1 MRQPNGNAPQTSE
14 CLNCKSQLQNAV
26 SLSSEVLPR
35 PLSHVPVGSSLPI
48 NLPASPLPFDDHS
61 LFLLF
66 SRNKC
71 FFGEVSIEN
80 LSYLIDLFC
89 KRPTNH

>member
-14 CLNCKSQLQNAV
+14 CLNCKSQLQNTV
-26 SLSSEVLPR
+26 SLSSEVLLR
-35 PLSHVPVGSSLPI
+35 PLSHVPVGPSLHI
-48 NLPASPLPFDDHS
+48 NLRTSPLLFDNHS

-80 LSYLIDLFC
+80 LSYLIDLFR
-89 KRPTNH
+89 KRPTNY